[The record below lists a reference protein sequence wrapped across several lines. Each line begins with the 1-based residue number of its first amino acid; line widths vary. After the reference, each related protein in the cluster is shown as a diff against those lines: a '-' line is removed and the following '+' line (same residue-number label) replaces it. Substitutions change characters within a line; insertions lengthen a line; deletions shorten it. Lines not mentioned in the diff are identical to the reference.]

1 MDSLENLTIEI
12 MGRSIGPIT
21 LSVGVAAFP
30 DHGLESE
37 FILQSAESALPLVKT
52 EAMTGSRCCDFFG
65 PMEYLL

>member
-21 LSVGVAAFP
+21 LSVGVAAIP

-37 FILQSAESALPLVKT
+37 FILQSTETALTLAKAEGHDRVKV
-52 EAMTGSRCCDFFG
+52 
-65 PMEYLL
+65 L